1 MKKLTV
7 LTLLLVFVFAAG
19 AFARQHGYGK
29 HNWWEN
35 EETVKSV
42 GLSEDQLAELK
53 KIDESYT
60 EQFSKLHE
68 EIKKLHMELR
78 DLMSDPKSS
87 NEDITAKHNEMIA
100 KKDEKMSLK
109 LEKKL
114 KMRGVLNPDQ
124 IVKLSEIKKQQMT
137 ECKGGKDCPYKEGM
151 EGKEC
156 SYKESD
162 ESGT

>member
-42 GLSEDQLAELK
+42 GLSEDQLSEIK
-53 KIDESYT
+53 KIDESYK
-60 EQFSKLHE
+60 EKFSSLHE
-68 EIKKLHMELR
+68 DIKKLHMEYK
-78 DLMSDPKSS
+78 DLMNDPKSG

-100 KKDEKMSLK
+100 KKNEKMSLK

-114 KMRGVLNPDQ
+114 KMRGVLNQDQ
-124 IVKLSEIKKQQMT
+124 IVKLGELKKQRMMDR
-137 ECKGGKDCPYKEGM
+137 KGWKDCPYKE
-151 EGKEC
+151 
-156 SYKESD
+156 SD
-162 ESGT
+162 ESNS